1 MLEACLNPPL
11 KSGFV
16 SPMLERKLRISLGH
30 DVTEDHW
37 SQGKKISSKFG
48 L

>member
-16 SPMLERKLRISLGH
+16 RLMLEQKRGISLGH
-30 DVTEDHW
+30 DVTEDH
-37 SQGKKISSKFG
+37 
-48 L
+48 